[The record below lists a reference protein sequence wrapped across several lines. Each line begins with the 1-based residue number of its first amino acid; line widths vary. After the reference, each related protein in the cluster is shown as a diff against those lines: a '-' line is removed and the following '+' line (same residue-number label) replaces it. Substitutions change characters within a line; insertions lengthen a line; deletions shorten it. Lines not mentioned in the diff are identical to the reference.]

1 MSRPGSGVDWNA
13 KPRRGPARA
22 APEGE
27 NPTHARMPA
36 WRAARA
42 LGLLAIATTAA
53 TAPADDVRLRIEG
66 DAGSYLAWA
75 DNTLSGPVEVMLH
88 SDSTGVRGEPELP
101 ARATVPAHSSVLV
114 ARVHPAQAAG
124 DRKST
129 RLNSSH

>member
-1 MSRPGSGVDWNA
+1 MSMPDSCVDLNA
-13 KPRRGPARA
+13 NTRRRPARA
-22 APEGE
+22 SPDGE

-36 WRAARA
+36 WRAALA
-42 LGLLAIATTAA
+42 LVLLAIATTAA
-53 TAPADDVRLRIEG
+53 TAHADDVRLRIEG

-101 ARATVPAHSSVLV
+101 ARATVPAPS
-114 ARVHPAQAAG
+114 

-129 RLNSSH
+129 RLNPSN